1 MINQTLNNNSVLLF
15 DFGTILVG
23 LSKERCV
30 RALEQIGCG
39 RIAYYVDECRQED
52 LFHELEIGGSIEAF
66 CDEARRQSS
75 YTDEKGVYHP
85 CKATNDEICWA
96 WNQLLLDIPVEK
108 LRLIHHLHHDLGIHT
123 AILSNTNQIHWQYAV
138 RHLFTADGLTVND
151 YFDEI
156 FLSCDM
162 QMVKPDD
169 CIYQEMVRQLR
180 EGYGIPAL
188 QPHDILFIDDSAKN
202 CMAAE
207 ANGIRAFH
215 DPNGDKWMTKLF
227 AGNQQQPLPEKG
239 LCGGCIGNFDG
250 IHLGHRHVIDMLKRV
265 AAERGLRPVVI
276 TFDRH
281 PRALFDP
288 KFEPEYLTT
297 VQEKEMLLRDAG
309 VDVKV
314 MPFTQQLAD
323 TTARDYMRRLYD
335 DMDVRLL
342 LLGYDNRFGKRN
354 EYETFEDYQRY
365 GSELGIEV
373 LRADAIDVAGSRV
386 SSSYV
391 RHLVREGRVD
401 DASQCLGYLFSIAGT
416 VVEGHREGR
425 KIGFPTAN
433 INAPYGKI
441 VPANGVYETETTI
454 DGQRYKSVTNIG
466 TRPTY
471 DNGDQRSIETHVI
484 GFDGTL
490 YGRVITVGFVRRLRD
505 EIPFASPDDLR
516 KQIDL
521 DVSQV
526 AP

>member
-1 MINQTLNNNSVLLF
+1 MINQTLNNNGVLLF

-108 LRLIHHLHHDLGIHT
+108 LRLIHHLHHDLAIHT

-138 RHLFTADGLTVND
+138 KHLFTADGLTVND

-180 EGYGIPAL
+180 EGYGIPSL

-207 ANGIRAFH
+207 ANGIRTFH

-250 IHLGHRHVIDMLKRV
+250 IHLGHKKLLNMILDQKQDGLKATV
-265 AAERGLRPVVI
+265 F
-276 TFDRH
+276 T
-281 PRALFDP
+281 
-288 KFEPEYLTT
+288 FEPSPEEFFVGHPVKQLFTRKEKRKAFEEMGIDILVEFPLTAQT
-297 VQEKEMLLRDAG
+297 AATPPEDF
-309 VDVKV
+309 VKTILV
-314 MPFTQQLAD
+314 EDLKAD
-323 TTARDYMRRLYD
+323 
-335 DMDVRLL
+335 
-342 LLGYDNRFGKRN
+342 
-354 EYETFEDYQRY
+354 
-365 GSELGIEV
+365 
-373 LRADAIDVAGSRV
+373 
-386 SSSYV
+386 
-391 RHLVREGRVD
+391 
-401 DASQCLGYLFSIAGT
+401 
-416 VVEGHREGR
+416 
-425 KIGFPTAN
+425 
-433 INAPYGKI
+433 
-441 VPANGVYETETTI
+441 
-454 DGQRYKSVTNIG
+454 
-466 TRPTY
+466 
-471 DNGDQRSIETHVI
+471 
-484 GFDGTL
+484 
-490 YGRVITVGFVRRLRD
+490 
-505 EIPFASPDDLR
+505 
-516 KQIDL
+516 
-521 DVSQV
+521 
-526 AP
+526 